1 MKYITNIA
9 VYLTLIFAIKKMFF
23 DNSFD
28 LGIID
33 KYYGII
39 FFILLLILVICEML
53 NRTQKKKHEK

>member
-23 DNSFD
+23 DNSIN

-33 KYYGII
+33 KHYGIT
-39 FFILLLILVICEML
+39 FFILLLILVTCELL
-53 NRTQKKKHEK
+53 NRKQKKRGEK